1 MDHKKDIEHLAN
13 ELSKAHGSI
22 DALTA
27 ALVGVL
33 QVMRNDPSL
42 TAAVVENMILHRSF
56 HEGLSESSPFVEGF
70 QRTQTYVSEI
80 LQDSEPCRESRRRF
94 S

>member
-1 MDHKKDIEHLAN
+1 MDHRKDIEQLAN

-33 QVMRNDPSL
+33 HVIRIDPSL
-42 TAAVVENMILHRSF
+42 TAAVVENMRLHRSF
-56 HEGLSESSPFVEGF
+56 HEELPENSPFSQGF

-80 LQDSEPCRESRRRF
+80 LETHKPRRRL

>member
-1 MDHKKDIEHLAN
+1 MDHKKDIEQLTN

-27 ALVGVL
+27 ALVGIL

-42 TAAVVENMILHRSF
+42 TNAVVENMKLHRIF
-56 HEGLSESSPFVEGF
+56 HEGLPENSPFSEGF
-70 QRTQTYVSEI
+70 QRTETYVSEI
-80 LQDSEPCRESRRRF
+80 LESRELRRHF

>member
-1 MDHKKDIEHLAN
+1 MDHKKDIELLAN

-27 ALVGVL
+27 ALAGML

-42 TAAVVENMILHRSF
+42 SAAVAENMTVHRSH
-56 HEGLSESSPFVEGF
+56 HEGLPENSPFSEGF
-70 QRTQTYVSEI
+70 QRTQTYVFEI
-80 LQDSEPCRESRRRF
+80 LESHELRRRF

>member
-1 MDHKKDIEHLAN
+1 MDHKKDIEQLAN

-27 ALVGVL
+27 VLVGML
-33 QVMRNDPSL
+33 QVMKNDPSL
-42 TAAVVENMILHRSF
+42 AAAVVETMKLHRSF
-56 HEGLSESSPFVEGF
+56 HEGLSENSPFAEGF
-70 QRTQTYVSEI
+70 HRTQIYVSEI
-80 LQDSEPCRESRRRF
+80 LESHELRRRF